1 MRLAVELLNWSSDS
15 GQISQPAHLLEL
27 IKMQRTNAAVWII
40 GETNNMESI
49 FAFVF
54 CTAELSWR
62 PPRIQHPIQWQ
73 CVDPSIGFAECV
85 TLFWWQRSRS
95 SSIVR
100 WSLEC
105 NYSSRVPLLIETST
119 QELWALVVTTVVL
132 CHLVSLLLLYRLYW
146 FPVIPFLIGRQCSN
160 WDRGTRQWTTL
171 STDLD
176 VSLLSPC

>member
-1 MRLAVELLNWSSDS
+1 
-15 GQISQPAHLLEL
+15 
-27 IKMQRTNAAVWII
+27 MQRTDAAVWII

-54 CTAELSWR
+54 CAELETPSNPTPSSGSVWG
-62 PPRIQHPIQWQ
+62 
-73 CVDPSIGFAECV
+73 SIGFAECV

-95 SSIVR
+95 SSIVW

-119 QELWALVVTTVVL
+119 QELWALVVVVATVVF
-132 CHLVSLLLLYRLYW
+132 CHLVSLLLLYRW
-146 FPVIPFLIGRQCSN
+146 FPVVIPFLIGGKRSN
-160 WDRGTRQWTTL
+160 WDRSTRQL